1 MILMKAI
8 DAKILTLVLLALF
21 SRFLQAGIE
30 AIPELAYPGLF
41 LGQSMDQF
49 IREHPDAVIS
59 GQRKGAEQ
67 YWLRREDGSLMLVA
81 FRSGEVVMLSL
92 AIKSLSH
99 DEQTNKT
106 RSWVSE
112 LTKRYG
118 DPQWTSAG
126 KMVKGGVVHAATLI
140 YDLGGGIS
148 VVLQSTELE
157 LSLTLADFGRI
168 EFGRVVVSYNELKK
182 KSPEAEQT
190 EKRPDFKDYL
200 KSLIEASTRDKLK
213 FPDDGQPGPV
223 KLHLSLKGDAIS
235 QPRQA
240 SPATPTHAIVS
251 TRLWLLL
258 PVFGLTATGLLYL
271 LLKCRK

>member
-1 MILMKAI
+1 
-8 DAKILTLVLLALF
+8 
-21 SRFLQAGIE
+21 
-30 AIPELAYPGLF
+30 
-41 LGQSMDQF
+41 
-49 IREHPDAVIS
+49 
-59 GQRKGAEQ
+59 
-67 YWLRREDGSLMLVA
+67 
-81 FRSGEVVMLSL
+81 VVMLSL

-99 DEQTNKT
+99 DEQTKKT
-106 RSWVSE
+106 RYWVSE